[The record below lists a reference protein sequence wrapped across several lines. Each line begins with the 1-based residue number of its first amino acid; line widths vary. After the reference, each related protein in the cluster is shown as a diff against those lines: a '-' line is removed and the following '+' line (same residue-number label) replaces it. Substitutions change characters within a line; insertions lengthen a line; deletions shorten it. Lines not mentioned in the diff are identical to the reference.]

1 MCSNSGFEKIIRLCL
16 LRTRHLIFIRVIN
29 GKSQDD
35 VTTAYLKPSR
45 SGHPKVIL
53 AWQGGPAL
61 ALRPV
66 SPANGLESSCQQRQE
81 LWEFFQRACG
91 GAQDY
96 NRFTSGRRM
105 GITLS

>member
-1 MCSNSGFEKIIRLCL
+1 M
-16 LRTRHLIFIRVIN
+16 IN
-29 GKSQDD
+29 DKLQDD
-35 VTTAYLKPSR
+35 VTIEYLKPSC

-53 AWQGGPAL
+53 SRQGGPAL

-66 SPANGLESSCQQRQE
+66 SPAKGLESSCQQRRE

-96 NRFTSGRRM
+96 NRFTSKRRT
-105 GITLS
+105 GIKLSCVEVKEVPLQQDFSEPLIGVCAS